1 MKDIDISTSSE
12 DNLNFYFGK
21 KQNKMCNVNLFDS
34 RLSEKK
40 KNNKMESDN
49 FYQDVKYDI
58 LRIERNIN
66 TEVKKRIEENKNIQ
80 QLIERSANDMINNVL
95 NKITTKIENISLDL
109 DKIIKKCEELEKG
122 TGQIK
127 VDLPTKIQAELI
139 TLKREIF
146 DFHIIINKYL
156 HNKKKRDNILFG
168 KIENIDAYINSKIQ
182 SEISFKHEDLLI
194 LKNESEKL
202 LNYDLD
208 DDINFK
214 NLFIDEIEEIKD
226 ALSLTIKERE
236 KSDDDIIQAMNKY
249 TSILQKALQSVIARS
264 S

>member
-1 MKDIDISTSSE
+1 MKDSDISTSSE
-12 DNLNFYFGK
+12 DNLNFYFMQ
-21 KQNKMCNVNLFDS
+21 KQNKICNVNLFDS
-34 RLSEKK
+34 RFSDDK
-40 KNNKMESDN
+40 KNKKMEENN
-49 FYQDVKYDI
+49 FYQDIKYDI

-66 TEVKKRIEENKNIQ
+66 MEVKKRIEENKNIQ

-109 DKIIKKCEELEKG
+109 DKIIKKCDELEKVV
-122 TGQIK
+122 GQIK
-127 VDLPTKIQAELI
+127 VDLPTKIQTELI
-139 TLKREIF
+139 SLKRDIS
-146 DFHIIINKYL
+146 DFHIVINKYV

-202 LNYDLD
+202 LNFDLD
-208 DDINFK
+208 EDINFK

-226 ALSLTIKERE
+226 ALNLTIKERE

-249 TSILQKALQSVIARS
+249 TSVLQKALQSVIAKNS
-264 S
+264 